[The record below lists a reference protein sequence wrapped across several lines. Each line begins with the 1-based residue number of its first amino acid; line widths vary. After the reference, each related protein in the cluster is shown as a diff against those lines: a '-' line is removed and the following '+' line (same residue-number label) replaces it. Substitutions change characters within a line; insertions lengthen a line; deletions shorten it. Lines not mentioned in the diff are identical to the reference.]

1 MSCCIWYMLYAC
13 MLYAVWCMFSVVCCI
28 LYVVCWLCLYA
39 CSWFDVWCMVYG
51 VWCMVSVVYCVLY
64 LVVPYAVCC
73 MLYVVC
79 CMLYGCMVVCCML
92 YGVCCLWLLFV
103 VFSIV
108 SEPLSHSTLPMLFY
122 DLQYVHVT
130 PLHLHSTH
138 VTSYRHISYFIL
150 HISYCILHHIAY
162 ISLPVWRGDLGPS
175 WGPYRA

>member
-1 MSCCIWYMLYAC
+1 MM
-13 MLYAVWCMFSVVCCI
+13 
-28 LYVVCWLCLYA
+28 
-39 CSWFDVWCMVYG
+39 YG
-51 VWCMVSVVYCVLY
+51 VWCMVYVVYCVLY

-79 CMLYGCMVVCCML
+79 CMDVWLYAVWCMLFVVVVVVRWCML
-92 YGVCCLWLLFV
+92 YGGLWLLFV

-130 PLHLHSTH
+130 PLHLYSTH
-138 VTSYRHISYFIL
+138 VTPYRHMSYFII

-175 WGPYRA
+175 GVIFMA

>member
-1 MSCCIWYMLYAC
+1 MLY
-13 MLYAVWCMFSVVCCI
+13 V
-28 LYVVCWLCLYA
+28 
-39 CSWFDVWCMVYG
+39 
-51 VWCMVSVVYCVLY
+51 
-64 LVVPYAVCC
+64 VCC

-150 HISYCILHHIAY
+150 HNSYCILHHIAY

-175 WGPYRA
+175 GVIFMAQGLGPSWHASPPGGRCCAVSRRCPAGVPPVSRRCPVGVPMMVMMMMVMMMMMLMMVLR